1 MVGYTITCGKQK
13 MPVTLTPVEETSDN
27 SVEALVPPAPPEVA
41 TLQKIEIP
49 SEIVPPFLN
58 DNSFAIFVILA
69 FVAYLAIKLVIRFLP
84 LILGVGAF
92 VAFMKLF
99 GIA

>member
-1 MVGYTITCGKQK
+1 
-13 MPVTLTPVEETSDN
+13 MPVTLVPIETPETT
-27 SVEALVPPAPPEVA
+27 ETTEVVVQKA
-41 TLQKIEIP
+41 TPQLDIP
-49 SEIVPPFLN
+49 DFVS

>member
-1 MVGYTITCGKQK
+1 
-13 MPVTLTPVEETSDN
+13 MPVTLTPVEQTLDPGETVVPPGATTIQKMDGPSEVIPPFIDDN
-27 SVEALVPPAPPEVA
+27 SL
-41 TLQKIEIP
+41 
-49 SEIVPPFLN
+49 
-58 DNSFAIFVILA
+58 AIFVILA